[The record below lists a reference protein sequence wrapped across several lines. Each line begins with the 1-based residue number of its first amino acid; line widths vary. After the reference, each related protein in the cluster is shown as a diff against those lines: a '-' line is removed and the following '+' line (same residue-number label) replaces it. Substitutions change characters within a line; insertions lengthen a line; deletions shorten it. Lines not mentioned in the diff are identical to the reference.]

1 MTPQELSS
9 LDYEG
14 ASEMLLACAT
24 DAKKYE
30 KEIASLKSQAQDWRD
45 KAAMAQARASADLAS
60 AGTASPDSAA
70 PGTAPADFAT
80 AKPAMTNLTAANLAA
95 AALQRAT
102 ELDAKAQELSVELEG
117 IRRDIRDLRE
127 ALPLIKAKQ
136 RRVDPDQLLAELSM
150 LVGNLDDGATPTE
163 PAPEK
168 SAGGNSGGT
177 AGASNGAVAKEQISK
192 NADTPPGAE
201 SRDSTGTSPASPTSQ
216 PNVSDP
222 AIDDALAALKRKM
235 GLL

>member
-30 KEIASLKSQAQDWRD
+30 KEIASLKSQAQDWRA

-70 PGTAPADFAT
+70 PGSA
-80 AKPAMTNLTAANLAA
+80 AANLAT

-177 AGASNGAVAKEQISK
+177 AGVSNGAVVKEQISK
-192 NADTPPGAE
+192 NADTSPEAE

-216 PNVSDP
+216 LNVSDP